1 MTVFIFNAYILR
13 SPMAVGFFH
22 PFFEFMYPST
32 CNNVNLCVPGPSDE
46 IIIIKIINE

>member
-13 SPMAVGFFH
+13 SPMAVGFF
-22 PFFEFMYPST
+22 PST
-32 CNNVNLCVPGPSDE
+32 CKNVNLCVPGPSDE